1 MPTEM
6 EMQSLNHWTVREV
19 FLVLQLPPKG
29 RDPRICSPESLR
41 GFCPQDPLNYS
52 QQTVLNWLFPHGS
65 TNKIPKAFHR
75 NRKKKKNPKICMEPQ
90 KAPNDQSNLKKDEQ
104 SWRNYTCDFQ
114 LCYKGTVIKTV
125 WYWHKTDTKI
135 NGTE

>member
-65 TNKIPKAFHR
+65 TNKIPKAFFTEIG
-75 NRKKKKNPKICMEPQ
+75 KKKILKFVWNHKRPQ
-90 KAPNDQSNLKKDEQ
+90 MTKAILRKMNKAGGITL
-104 SWRNYTCDFQ
+104 
-114 LCYKGTVIKTV
+114 VISS
-125 WYWHKTDTKI
+125 YITKVQ
-135 NGTE
+135 